1 MANRRRRTAYRF
13 REDNKPVN
21 AIALREILD
30 THDEDD
36 DRDDDIHLV
45 GDLIADMPH
54 DQFYGWEK
62 AGLVRLATPA
72 EVKAGK
78 ALDDKAAAEP
88 AKAA

>member
-1 MANRRRRTAYRF
+1 MVIRRRRTPYRF
-13 REDNKPVN
+13 RKDNKPVN
-21 AIALREILD
+21 AIALQEILD

-36 DRDDDIHLV
+36 ARDDDIYLE

-62 AGLVRLATPA
+62 AGLVRAATPD
-72 EVKAGK
+72 EVKAAK
-78 ALDDKAAAEP
+78 AEAAKET